1 MEPGKDAPG
10 PVYRRPHAL
19 PWSSSGALFPVEQI
33 TEEADR
39 LFSRRPSPP
48 QQSLLLNLHRPLN
61 YGKTDSVQEENP
73 RLGPVEFSELLV
85 EQLQAV
91 KALRLC
97 RIDLQGQSSLTDM
110 LLICEGRSH
119 LHCRGI
125 ADRVAESLRQRG
137 IRHDGIE
144 GEREGNW
151 ILLDYGEVILH
162 IFHPEIRRYYDLE
175 GFHLGCP
182 VESWPDPQ

>member
-1 MEPGKDAPG
+1 M
-10 PVYRRPHAL
+10 
-19 PWSSSGALFPVEQI
+19 
-33 TEEADR
+33 
-39 LFSRRPSPP
+39 
-48 QQSLLLNLHRPLN
+48 LLNLHGPLN
-61 YGKTDSVQEENP
+61 SEKTDSVQEGNP

-85 EQLQAV
+85 KQLQAI

-125 ADRVAESLRQRG
+125 ADRVSESLRQRG

-144 GEREGNW
+144 GESEGNW

-175 GFHLGCP
+175 GLHSGCP
-182 VESWPDPQ
+182 VESWLDPQ